1 MRVVRGGRVVYRKMR
16 EIMKEEFF
24 PLVDE
29 TGRVTGK
36 ASRKECHCGSFL
48 LHPVVH
54 LHVFDT
60 KGRLLLQKRS
70 MAKDI
75 QPGRWD
81 TAVGG
86 HIDYG
91 ETIEQALR
99 REAMEELGISEFN
112 PAKAFSYPFRSNVEY
127 ELINSFYTVYEGELH
142 PDPVE
147 LDDCRYWEIVEIRQ
161 NIGQGVFTPN
171 FEMEFSKLEEMGIVK

>member
-1 MRVVRGGRVVYRKMR
+1 M
-16 EIMKEEFF
+16 
-24 PLVDE
+24 
-29 TGRVTGK
+29 
-36 ASRKECHCGSFL
+36 
-48 LHPVVH
+48 
-54 LHVFDT
+54 
-60 KGRLLLQKRS
+60 LLQKRS

-112 PAKAFSYPFRSNVEY
+112 PARAFSYPFRSNVEY